1 MFGLMS
7 RPADLGFEVLSNR
20 FRTIL
25 DGLEGAPA
33 IDLYEGAEGWTAYV
47 ELPGVRPE
55 DVNMHVENGVLA
67 IEVKKAAP
75 AGAKDLAP
83 VLRERVYG
91 TFRREVAL
99 PEGVDAERIDA
110 GFQDGVLVLTLAKRE
125 DAKPK
130 RIEIR
135 VKA

>member
-1 MFGLMS
+1 MFGLMT

-25 DGLEGAPA
+25 DGIEGAPA
-33 IDLYEGAEGWTAYV
+33 IDLYEGAEGWTMYV
-47 ELPGVRPE
+47 ELPGLRLE
-55 DVNMHVENGVLA
+55 DVNLHVENGVLS
-67 IEVKKAAP
+67 IEVKKGAP
-75 AGAKDLAP
+75 SEAKDLTP
-83 VLRERVYG
+83 ILRERVYG
-91 TFRREVAL
+91 AFCREVSL
-99 PEGVDAERIDA
+99 PEGVDAEHVEA
-110 GFQDGVLVLTLAKRE
+110 SFKDGVLVLTLPKRE

>member
-1 MFGLMS
+1 MFGLMT

-25 DGLEGAPA
+25 DGLEGSPA
-33 IDLYEGAEGWTAYV
+33 IDLFEGAEGWTMYV

-55 DVNMHVENGVLA
+55 DVNLHVESGVLSL
-67 IEVKKAAP
+67 EVKKGAP
-75 AGAKDLAP
+75 AAAKDLAP
-83 VLRERVYG
+83 LLRERVYG
-91 TFRREVAL
+91 TFRREVSL
-99 PEGVDAERIDA
+99 PDGADAEKIEA
-110 GFQDGVLVLTLAKRE
+110 NFTDGVLVLTLAKRE

-135 VKA
+135 VK